1 MPVAQAHFSYKSNKT
16 RKKFMELIYFA
27 TFGVAFISSVLSGI
41 AGGGGGFIMAPYWL
55 LSGMTPAQG
64 ATTGAFMALGMGGS
78 SLAAFR
84 GTGHMP
90 QNKKFT
96 AILLIMTFIASAIG
110 PFFLRQ
116 ISVGVFKPILAVLTL
131 LSLPLLFI
139 NRKDIRISKRHKV
152 IGMVL
157 LGILLLAS
165 SFIASSAFSI
175 FIAIVLSQIFRLNTL
190 QSTALRR
197 LIGLIQS
204 AVIFVVLV
212 SFGNFLWPH
221 ALAGIIGGSLGSYI
235 GTKFAIK
242 KGEAFAKYALALGA
256 VVSSLALFL

>member
-1 MPVAQAHFSYKSNKT
+1 
-16 RKKFMELIYFA
+16 MELIYFA
-27 TFGVAFISSVLSGI
+27 TFVVAFISSILSGI

-78 SLAAFR
+78 SLAAFH
-84 GTGHMP
+84 GSGHMP
-90 QNKKFT
+90 RNKKLT
-96 AILLIMTFIASAIG
+96 ITLLIMTLVTSAVG
-110 PFFLRQ
+110 PVFLQ
-116 ISVGVFKPILAVLTL
+116 HITVDIFKPILAVLTI

-139 NRKDIRISKRHKV
+139 NRKDIHISRRNQI
-152 IGMVL
+152 IGMIL
-157 LGILLLAS
+157 LAILLLAS

-175 FIAIVLSQIFRLNTL
+175 FIAIVLSQIFRLSTL

-197 LIGLIQS
+197 LIGIIQS
-204 AVIFVVLV
+204 AIIFGILV
-212 SFGNFLWPH
+212 FLGNFLWPH

-235 GTKFAIK
+235 GTKLAIK
-242 KGEAFAKYALALGA
+242 KGEKFAKYALAFGA